1 MVAMRK
7 PRNRLPAGDLVIFNR
22 DLNNYYK
29 SLDHQTS
36 RYHALKTIY
45 NNIITL
51 ICFRNMI
58 FVLNS
63 IPNFLMSG
71 NFEIDLGQIAQS
83 LGAISNRSERF
94 QIARSDFKSIW
105 LTTKISFDNIFP
117 RTTKSAEKGTRSQG
131 FYSVH
136 KESSTTISSVLF
148 ESIF

>member
-1 MVAMRK
+1 MVAMQK

-94 QIARSDFKSIW
+94 QID
-105 LTTKISFDNIFP
+105 LTYHKNLGWQYFP
-117 RTTKSAEKGTRSQG
+117 TNHEKRRKGPRVHKAFTA
-131 FYSVH
+131 YH

>member
-1 MVAMRK
+1 MVAMQK

-71 NFEIDLGQIAQS
+71 NFEIDYGEIAQS
-83 LGAISNRSERF
+83 LGAIANRYNRF
-94 QIARSDFKSIW
+94 QID
-105 LTTKISFDNIFP
+105 LT
-117 RTTKSAEKGTRSQG
+117 
-131 FYSVH
+131 YH
-136 KESSTTISSVLF
+136 KNLG
-148 ESIF
+148 